1 MSSTQQMLNM
11 EMICVEWK
19 EHSEDAMCIIPSE
32 DLISSYIE
40 TP

>member
-1 MSSTQQMLNM
+1 MSSTQQMLNNGNDL
-11 EMICVEWK
+11 CGK
-19 EHSEDAMCIIPSE
+19 ELSEDAMCIIPSE